1 MGQILWNW
9 TWIAVMPLLLGG
21 AVRLLFRRWSKAWL
35 VTAAAALLAAAAYI
49 AALDPP
55 VGGSE
60 LYGLRTVMAVFLT
73 AGSLAAAVILRVK
86 NKRP

>member
-1 MGQILWNW
+1 MGQIIWNW

-21 AVRLLFRRWSKAWL
+21 AVRLLCRRWSKAWL

-55 VGGSE
+55 VRGSE

-73 AGSLAAAVILRVK
+73 AGSLTAAVILRVK